1 MFEGL
6 IPALV
11 TPFDEDGEP
20 DLRRTTEAI
29 RGEA

>member
-6 IPALV
+6 IPALIA
-11 TPFDEDGEP
+11 PFDEDGEP
-20 DLRRTTEAI
+20 GLRATEAI

>member
-20 DLRRTTEAI
+20 DLQRTTEAI